1 VSGHIRHRRTRP
13 DTTHKLLFGY
23 MKKIIVTVGT
33 IAGSWLGWWLGSQV
47 GGLMTAF
54 ILSMVGTGAG
64 LYFSRRFTQG

>member
-1 VSGHIRHRRTRP
+1 
-13 DTTHKLLFGY
+13 
-23 MKKIIVTVGT
+23 MKKIIVISGT

>member
-1 VSGHIRHRRTRP
+1 
-13 DTTHKLLFGY
+13 